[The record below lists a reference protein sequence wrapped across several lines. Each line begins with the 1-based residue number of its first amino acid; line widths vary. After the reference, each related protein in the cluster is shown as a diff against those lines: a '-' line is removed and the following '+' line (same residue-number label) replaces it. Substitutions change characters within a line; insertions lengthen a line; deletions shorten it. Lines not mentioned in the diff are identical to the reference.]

1 MPKTIITAALTGA
14 IHVPS
19 QSPYLP
25 ITPEELGI
33 EAEKAWRAGAAIVH
47 VHARN
52 PVDGRPSSDLATF
65 RQIAD
70 EIKKRCS
77 VVICFSTGGALWMTA
92 EERVA
97 AVPALRPE
105 LASLNTGSINFVIYP
120 MAEKISSFKF
130 DWEEPYLNG
139 TADLIF
145 ANTYKTI
152 GIFAKTMYD
161 NGTVPELEVYDVG
174 HINTIRF
181 MVERGVLQVPV
192 YIQFVM
198 GIQGGIP
205 ATVSNLVLLY
215 ETACRLLGNDF
226 RWSVCAAGRSQLPL
240 GNLALLLGGNVR
252 VGLEDSLFATRGQL
266 AKSSA
271 EQVEKI
277 RTIAETL
284 GLEIASSDEARD
296 ILGLKGDAA
305 VGF

>member
-1 MPKTIITAALTGA
+1 MGKTIITAALTGA

-19 QSPYLP
+19 LSPYLP
-25 ITPEELGI
+25 ITPEEMGV

-52 PVDGRPSSDLATF
+52 PADGRPASDMEIF
-65 RQIAD
+65 RQIAT
-70 EIKKRCS
+70 EIRKRCP
-77 VVICFSTGGALWMTA
+77 VVIGFTTGGAMTMTP

-97 AVPALRPE
+97 VVSTLKPE
-105 LASLNTGSINFVIYP
+105 LASLNSGSINFVIYP

-130 DWEEPYLNG
+130 DWEESYLES
-139 TADLIF
+139 TVDLIF

-181 MVERGVLQVPV
+181 FVERGILRTPI

-205 ATVSNLVLLY
+205 ATVSNLVFLY
-215 ETACRLLGNDF
+215 ETARRQLGDDF
-226 RWSVCAAGRSQLPL
+226 RWSVCAAGRAQLPL
-240 GNLALLLGGNVR
+240 CNCALLLGGNVR
-252 VGLEDSLFATRGQL
+252 VGLEDSLFVTRGKL
-266 AKSSA
+266 AESSA

-277 RTIAETL
+277 RAIAETL
-284 GLEIASSDEARD
+284 GLEIASSDEARG
-296 ILGLKGDAA
+296 ILGLKGNSL
-305 VGF
+305 VSF